1 MKRPHRI
8 RITGGERGPAAEPV
22 RPTDGRTGTGLRG
35 TCLPG
40 MKTALKRILLVEDDP
55 QVREFGLLALRG
67 CGYEVLSA
75 ESASQAQRIWGRQG
89 GGIDLLVAD
98 MMIPNCSTGLEL
110 ARRFRRDHPSLPVI
124 IMSGFGP
131 EIAGDQAPDLQALA
145 YLRKPFKVDE
155 LLRIVANSLR
165 APAR

>member
-1 MKRPHRI
+1 M
-8 RITGGERGPAAEPV
+8 GDERGAMAEPG
-22 RPTDGRTGTGLRG
+22 RPTGGRTGTGLRE

-40 MKTALKRILLVEDDP
+40 MKTARKRVLLVEDDP
-55 QVREFGLLALRG
+55 QVREFGILALRG
-67 CGYEVLSA
+67 GGYEVLSA
-75 ESASQAQRIWGRQG
+75 DSASQAQRLWERQG

-155 LLRIVANSLR
+155 LLRMVANALR
-165 APAR
+165 APVR